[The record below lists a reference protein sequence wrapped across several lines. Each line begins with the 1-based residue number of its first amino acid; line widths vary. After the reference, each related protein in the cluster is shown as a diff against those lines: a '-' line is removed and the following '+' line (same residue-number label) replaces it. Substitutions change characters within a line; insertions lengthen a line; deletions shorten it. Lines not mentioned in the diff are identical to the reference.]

1 MLRLQEGGSSTP
13 EGHGAA
19 GGEGCWGLRYLQVGW
34 KEAGSEMEMEEVRA
48 AAWSGQRGRSWRCR
62 AGGGA
67 GPGAAEPSR
76 AAWAKPSVVQR
87 FGAVPSCGVQEQSVL
102 CGANVCPHSQEQPWG
117 GTHGAEHGRLSH
129 GMARE
134 CSNMGE
140 QRQKPAGHDQPRD

>member
-1 MLRLQEGGSSTP
+1 MLQLQEGGSSTP

-48 AAWSGQRGRSWRCR
+48 AAWSGQRGRSWRCW

-87 FGAVPSCGVQEQSVL
+87 FGAVPSCGVQEHSVL
-102 CGANVCPHSQEQPWG
+102 CGATSAHTARSSPGGDPWG
-117 GTHGAEHGRLSH
+117 RAREAEPRHGQGALKHGGAEAEASR
-129 GMARE
+129 RTP
-134 CSNMGE
+134 
-140 QRQKPAGHDQPRD
+140 PA